1 MAGCNEGNVASQGEE
16 VKVGNKYGS
25 IVPKKQLIS
34 KDHERAYFD
43 SADWVLGMAGASS
56 KAKTA
61 TESLKPKLKVCR
73 LMNCLSPNQNHKR
86 QQNPTSSDG
95 KPFTAQ
101 CYLSSYNFTLMI
113 YAAANTSSSTS
124 TSEAYMHIELGL
136 RST

>member
-1 MAGCNEGNVASQGEE
+1 
-16 VKVGNKYGS
+16 
-25 IVPKKQLIS
+25 
-34 KDHERAYFD
+34 
-43 SADWVLGMAGASS
+43 
-56 KAKTA
+56 
-61 TESLKPKLKVCR
+61 
-73 LMNCLSPNQNHKR
+73 MNCLSPNQNHKR

-124 TSEAYMHIELGL
+124 TSKAYMHIELGL